1 MQLRSDERI
10 IFTIMA
16 NFMKE
21 IKEIFIKVTLLC
33 FDILLFTYHVGQR
46 LVLPGKKKKGNILSS
61 LFDFFVG
68 TIKKVSQFEH
78 RFFRMTEILT
88 QKYIRELVIVLASA
102 LLLLSS
108 FEWVNKEMQAGN
120 KAATQI
126 EHLSQTATKK
136 ETDNKPNYLDS
147 SLNNKKCS
155 PSSVS
160 FYYYAILPSFGKKYL
175 LIHSLRI

>member
-1 MQLRSDERI
+1 
-10 IFTIMA
+10 
-16 NFMKE
+16 MKE
-21 IKEIFIKVTLLC
+21 IKEIFIKITLLC
-33 FDILLFTYHVGQR
+33 FDILLFTYHVGRR

-78 RFFRMTEILT
+78 RSFRMTAILS
-88 QKYIRELVIVLASA
+88 QKYIRKMVVVLASA

-108 FEWVNKEMQAGN
+108 CEWVNNEIQAGN

-136 ETDNKPNYLDS
+136 ETDTKPNYLVS
-147 SLNNKKCS
+147 SSDNKKCFA
-155 PSSVS
+155 SSVS
-160 FYYYAILPSFGKKYL
+160 FYNCAILPSFGKKYL